1 MNLDKLYEKY
11 GKASV
16 SLELAQ
22 LHFNAVKSELATALK
37 KAEEVSKEKTNGTK
51 EKSPKESGTNSA

>member
-16 SLELAQ
+16 ALEIAQIYFNDTKNELA
-22 LHFNAVKSELATALK
+22 KALK
-37 KAEEVSKEKTNGTK
+37 EAKEKVK
-51 EKSPKESGTNSA
+51 EDVKPEVKEEKKPDTP